1 MICQHYWLILHI
13 RALDAAEPRDEAAMD
28 ATNRLQAEY
37 DVSRTHV
44 SRAEFIARLARLV
57 RHDGSVE
64 PHPGLTLHRAS
75 APTGLAHGVSFPSF
89 CLIAQG
95 SKEVLLGGSRYR
107 YDPQHYLI
115 STVALPYASGIT
127 EASAERPYL
136 GFVLK
141 LDPVVVGS
149 VLVEVGH
156 VAPRRPAPVTAIDVS
171 PLDADLLDAAV
182 RLVRLLDNPS
192 GVRFLAPPLT
202 REIVYRLL
210 MGAQGERLHQIAA
223 QSGTPHRIAAAIE
236 WLRNDFDQPLRIEPI
251 ARELGMSISS
261 FNHHFRAL
269 TAMSPLQFQ
278 KQLRLQEARRLMLS
292 EGLDATQAGARVGY
306 RDASHFTRDY
316 KRLFGAPP
324 MHDVERLRNSPRA
337 RAEF

>member
-1 MICQHYWLILHI
+1 MEEMTRWQSKREGQ
-13 RALDAAEPRDEAAMD
+13 RA
-28 ATNRLQAEY
+28 QA
-37 DVSRTHV
+37 SRE
-44 SRAEFIARLARLV
+44 EFIEWLADII

-156 VAPRRPAPVTAIDVS
+156 VAPRRPAP
-171 PLDADLLDAAV
+171 
-182 RLVRLLDNPS
+182 
-192 GVRFLAPPLT
+192 
-202 REIVYRLL
+202 
-210 MGAQGERLHQIAA
+210 
-223 QSGTPHRIAAAIE
+223 
-236 WLRNDFDQPLRIEPI
+236 
-251 ARELGMSISS
+251 
-261 FNHHFRAL
+261 
-269 TAMSPLQFQ
+269 
-278 KQLRLQEARRLMLS
+278 
-292 EGLDATQAGARVGY
+292 
-306 RDASHFTRDY
+306 
-316 KRLFGAPP
+316 
-324 MHDVERLRNSPRA
+324 
-337 RAEF
+337 